1 MISLAIIG
9 SRNFENYILAKNI
22 LLEIINENDLIV
34 NKIISGGAKGVD
46 KIAEKFAE
54 EFNIDIEVIKPDW
67 KKYGRSAGLIR
78 NSDIIKNSDFIIAFW
93 NGKSKGTLDSINK
106 AKKLNKELII
116 KLI

>member
-1 MISLAIIG
+1 MINLAIIG
-9 SRNFENYILAKNI
+9 SRIFEDYILAKNI
-22 LLEIINENDLIV
+22 LLEIISENNLII
-34 NKIISGGAKGVD
+34 NKIISGGANGSD

-67 KKYGRSAGLIR
+67 KKYGRSAGPIR
-78 NSDIIKNSDFIIAFW
+78 NSDIIKNSDFIVAFW